1 MPDLQTAA
9 MLRIVLDELC
19 LDELCLGGPQHNAEN
34 RSKVAS
40 RLMEAVEQGN
50 LSIDDLRA
58 IGREMLPQPPT
69 MWR

>member
-1 MPDLQTAA
+1 MPDLETAA

-19 LDELCLGGPQHNAEN
+19 LGKSQHDAEN

-40 RLMEAVEQGN
+40 KLMEAVEQGN

-58 IGREMLPQPPT
+58 IGGKTLLRPPT

>member
-1 MPDLQTAA
+1 MHDLETAA
-9 MLRIVLDELC
+9 ISRTVLDELC
-19 LDELCLGGPQHNAEN
+19 LGRLQHDTEN

-40 RLMEAVEQGN
+40 KPMEAVEQGN

-58 IGREMLPQPPT
+58 IGRKTPLQPPT

>member
-1 MPDLQTAA
+1 MPDLETAA
-9 MLRIVLDELC
+9 MLRIVLDELY
-19 LDELCLGGPQHNAEN
+19 LGRSQPDTEN

-40 RLMEAVEQGN
+40 KLMEAVEQGN

-58 IGREMLPQPPT
+58 IGRKTLFRPPT